1 MIETDL
7 ARIASALETLADA
20 YCRQVDT
27 TARFLG
33 EQPEP
38 LLKTEVPQS
47 PEEFVKPKAGPGR
60 GHKKPKPEPVE
71 ENPTQADAT
80 APAAEVPG
88 TVQETDTSLASPSD
102 FSKAEKAIDEKLV
115 DMGLDPNNFKVSPAA
130 EALSKVPEVTLE
142 DVSRAV
148 VEMAKV
154 KTRDEIMAVWQPFGI
169 KRGSDLRPEQY
180 FDALM
185 ALKEAMRA

>member
-27 TARFLG
+27 QARFLG
-33 EQPEP
+33 DSYPVSPDAGLDSGRFVVNVPEP
-38 LLKTEVPQS
+38 K
-47 PEEFVKPKAGPGR
+47 EFVKPGPGPGR
-60 GHKKPKPEPVE
+60 GKKKPKPDDVQNMDTT
-71 ENPTQADAT
+71 ENPTQADTT
-80 APAAEVPG
+80 ASAAEVPD
-88 TVQETDTSLASPSD
+88 TAPETDTSPAPPSEPELTT
-102 FSKAEKAIDEKLV
+102 A
-115 DMGLDPNNFKVSPAA
+115 PNPTVM
-130 EALSKVPEVTLE
+130 PEVTLA

-154 KTRDEIMAVWQPFGI
+154 KTRDEIMAVWKPFGI
-169 KRGSDLRPEQY
+169 SRGSELKPEQF

-185 ALKEAMRA
+185 AIKEVMRA

>member
-27 TARFLG
+27 TARFLASDKPPR
-33 EQPEP
+33 EDVQLFMKVVDTKALAEEPEP
-38 LLKTEVPQS
+38 Q
-47 PEEFVKPKAGPGR
+47 EFVKPKAGPGR
-60 GHKKPKPEPVE
+60 GHKKPKPDAVQNVDTTPEVLE
-71 ENPTQADAT
+71 ESTT
-80 APAAEVPG
+80 GGYTFPAAEVPD
-88 TVQETDTSLASPSD
+88 TVQETGTSPASPSEP
-102 FSKAEKAIDEKLV
+102 APE
-115 DMGLDPNNFKVSPAA
+115 SPAP
-130 EALSKVPEVTLE
+130 VIPEVTLE

-154 KTRDEIMAVWQPFGI
+154 KTRDEIMAVWKPFGI
-169 KRGSDLRPEQY
+169 SRGSELKPDQF

-185 ALKEAMRA
+185 AIKEAMRA

>member
-27 TARFLG
+27 TARFLASDKPPR
-33 EQPEP
+33 EDVQLFMKVFDTEALANEPEP
-38 LLKTEVPQS
+38 A
-47 PEEFVKPKAGPGR
+47 EFIKPKAGPGR
-60 GHKKPKPEPVE
+60 GHKKPKPDAVQNVDTTP
-71 ENPTQADAT
+71 ENPTQADTT
-80 APAAEVPG
+80 APAAEVPD
-88 TVQETDTSLASPSD
+88 TVPETDASPASPSEP
-102 FSKAEKAIDEKLV
+102 APE
-115 DMGLDPNNFKVSPAA
+115 SPAP
-130 EALSKVPEVTLE
+130 VIPEVTLE

-154 KTRDEIMAVWQPFGI
+154 KTRDEIMAVWKPFGI
-169 KRGSDLRPEQY
+169 SRGSELKPDQF

-185 ALKEAMRA
+185 AIKEAMRA

>member
-27 TARFLG
+27 TARFLSDEG
-33 EQPEP
+33 GQMRRMTHEELGLANAQVVSEAQP
-38 LLKTEVPQS
+38 
-47 PEEFVKPKAGPGR
+47 EFVKPKAGPGH
-60 GHKKPKPEPVE
+60 GHKKPKPDAVQNVDTTP
-71 ENPTQADAT
+71 ENPTQADTT
-80 APAAEVPG
+80 APAAEVPD
-88 TVQETDTSLASPSD
+88 TVPETDTSPASPSEP
-102 FSKAEKAIDEKLV
+102 APE
-115 DMGLDPNNFKVSPAA
+115 SPAVA
-130 EALSKVPEVTLE
+130 ALAKVPEVTLE

-154 KTRDEIMAVWQPFGI
+154 KTRDEIMAVWKPFGI
-169 KRGSDLRPEQY
+169 SRGSELKPDQF

-185 ALKEAMRA
+185 AIKEAMRA

>member
-7 ARIASALETLADA
+7 ARIATALERIAETNALVADMAMIA
-20 YCRQVDT
+20 YTPHIEVGVA
-27 TARFLG
+27 TAGRTV
-33 EQPEP
+33 EPEP
-38 LLKTEVPQS
+38 K
-47 PEEFVKPKAGPGR
+47 EFVKPGPGPGR
-60 GHKKPKPEPVE
+60 GKKKVKDDVQNVDAI
-71 ENPTQADAT
+71 ENPTQADT
-80 APAAEVPG
+80 SAPAAEVPD
-88 TVQETDTSLASPSD
+88 TVPETNTSPASPSEPEPE
-102 FSKAEKAIDEKLV
+102 A
-115 DMGLDPNNFKVSPAA
+115 PAA
-130 EALSKVPEVTLE
+130 PVIPEVTLE

-154 KTRDEIMAVWQPFGI
+154 KTRDEIMAVWKPFGI

>member
-27 TARFLG
+27 TARFLSDDG
-33 EQPEP
+33 GQVRQMTHEELGLANAQVVSEAQPD
-38 LLKTEVPQS
+38 
-47 PEEFVKPKAGPGR
+47 FVKPKAGPGR
-60 GHKKPKPEPVE
+60 GHKKPKPDAVQNVDTTP
-71 ENPTQADAT
+71 ENPTQADTT
-80 APAAEVPG
+80 APAAEVPD
-88 TVQETDTSLASPSD
+88 TVPETDTSPASPSEP
-102 FSKAEKAIDEKLV
+102 APE
-115 DMGLDPNNFKVSPAA
+115 SPAP
-130 EALSKVPEVTLE
+130 VIPEVTLE

-154 KTRDEIMAVWQPFGI
+154 KTRDEIMAVWKPFGI
-169 KRGSDLRPEQY
+169 SRGSELKPDQF

-185 ALKEAMRA
+185 AIKEAMRA

>member
-38 LLKTEVPQS
+38 PMDTA
-47 PEEFVKPKAGPGR
+47 PEPEFVKPKAGPGR
-60 GHKKPKPEPVE
+60 GHKKPKPDAVQNVDTI
-71 ENPTQADAT
+71 ENPTQADTT
-80 APAAEVPG
+80 APAAEVPD
-88 TVQETDTSLASPSD
+88 TVPETDTSPASPSEPEPE
-102 FSKAEKAIDEKLV
+102 A
-115 DMGLDPNNFKVSPAA
+115 PAA
-130 EALSKVPEVTLE
+130 PAIPEVTLE

-154 KTRDEIMAVWQPFGI
+154 KTRDEIMAVWKPFGI